1 MARHLKWLYNSP
13 TEGVNIKV
21 KKRMAIKLQSQLI
34 TITIK
39 PENLLKLESGLYNR
53 RKKHYSVF

>member
-1 MARHLKWLYNSP
+1 
-13 TEGVNIKV
+13 
-21 KKRMAIKLQSQLI
+21 MAIKLQSQLI

-53 RKKHYSVF
+53 R